1 MVNSGF
7 LKSFYQ
13 LAAGPGAF
21 RVLLALMVVI
31 SHVTRF
37 DIGRP
42 AVMAFFILSGYWV
55 GRMYHE
61 KYAQQRVT
69 LFYASRFFRIWPL
82 YAASLLIAGAVYA
95 MIGERA
101 RLPSL
106 ENFYLFGVA
115 GRSDDPLGVSWSL
128 DIELQFYALLP
139 LMVAVMAWA
148 GGNRGKNI
156 ALGIAGAA
164 LFAAGT
170 FLQWR
175 YGVWTVFAFLP
186 AFIAGYMI
194 YRLSLFRSSNAAG
207 PRAAV
212 LSALLFLGAGIAMYL
227 MPATKGL
234 LIKTI
239 EHPFPGDW
247 FAMGWAA
254 LLIPFIAWNVRQKS
268 TRLDRRLGDY
278 SYSLYLV
285 HFPVVLILRETL
297 ALDGAA
303 MKLLAIITG
312 LIAAALLQALIDR
325 PLERWRRKMLAEAEA
340 KSAAPIAQT
349 GS

>member
-7 LKSFYQ
+7 LKRFYQ

-61 KYAQQRVT
+61 KYAQHRVT

-95 MIGERA
+95 MIGEGA

-115 GRSDDPLGVSWSL
+115 GRTDDPLGVSWSL

-139 LMVAVMAWA
+139 LIAAAMAWA
-148 GGNRGKNI
+148 SGNRGKGI
-156 ALGIAGAA
+156 AVTLAGAA

-170 FLQWR
+170 FLQWQ
-175 YGVWTVFAFLP
+175 YGLWTVFAFLP
-186 AFIAGYMI
+186 AFIAGYLI
-194 YRLSLFRSSNAAG
+194 YRLPVFRSSSVAG
-207 PRAAV
+207 FRAACV
-212 LSALLFLGAGIAMYL
+212 SVGLFLGAGLALYL

-268 TRLDRRLGDY
+268 NQLDRRLGDY
-278 SYSLYLV
+278 SYSLYLA
-285 HFPVVLILRETL
+285 HFPGSVDPARN
-297 ALDGAA
+297 AGA
-303 MKLLAIITG
+303 
-312 LIAAALLQALIDR
+312 
-325 PLERWRRKMLAEAEA
+325 
-340 KSAAPIAQT
+340 
-349 GS
+349 